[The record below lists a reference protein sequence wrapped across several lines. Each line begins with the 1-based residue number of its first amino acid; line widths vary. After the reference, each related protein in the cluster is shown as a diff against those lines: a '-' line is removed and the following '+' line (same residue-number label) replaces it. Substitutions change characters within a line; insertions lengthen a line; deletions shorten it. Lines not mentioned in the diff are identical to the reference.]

1 MSQTISNRFVG
12 RLIGVLYLAASLLA
26 VLFIV
31 LPVEVSFDR
40 SSMRL
45 ILVPTLLAGLFGC
58 FAPWEKWPRKASL
71 GLVVYAAFLIAGG
84 AVVLDINVSIGF
96 PFYVLIF
103 VWVGIGHPLLT
114 SCAMAPVMAL
124 ALLFTFLFGT
134 EVDIDQIVEG
144 ITTLIIGIGIGEI
157 LSYAVGLLTKTER
170 RESDRSRDIAI
181 VVDAIEELASQV
193 SIDAVGSTVAWLS
206 GELLGGKRAVLALL
220 DADLEVANYYGWGFP
235 DGQETTV
242 EIPISV
248 WESVRDG
255 EVCVTSSADLE
266 SWSVIDGIHSVL
278 WAPVC
283 GLDLSFGWLAV
294 GLPEEPSQVRPFRQ
308 AVGKVLATQGGVAFE
323 RIQSNL
329 SLLDRAHIDEL
340 TGVGNRRHA
349 MALLARIKPG
359 DAVVMLDIDHF
370 KEVNDSFGHQS
381 GDELLKQL
389 ADYLAG
395 SLRGRDTVARF
406 GGDEFI
412 IVLHEIGN
420 KIDEVTLRLLQ
431 GWRALMPSAS
441 ISIGV
446 ALHESG
452 NTPQMTLTNADM
464 ALYRAKSGGRDQ
476 SVHAP
481 INEMH
486 LKMEPA

>member
-1 MSQTISNRFVG
+1 
-12 RLIGVLYLAASLLA
+12 
-26 VLFIV
+26 
-31 LPVEVSFDR
+31 
-40 SSMRL
+40 
-45 ILVPTLLAGLFGC
+45 
-58 FAPWEKWPRKASL
+58 
-71 GLVVYAAFLIAGG
+71 
-84 AVVLDINVSIGF
+84 
-96 PFYVLIF
+96 
-103 VWVGIGHPLLT
+103 
-114 SCAMAPVMAL
+114 
-124 ALLFTFLFGT
+124 
-134 EVDIDQIVEG
+134 
-144 ITTLIIGIGIGEI
+144 
-157 LSYAVGLLTKTER
+157 
-170 RESDRSRDIAI
+170 
-181 VVDAIEELASQV
+181 
-193 SIDAVGSTVAWLS
+193 
-206 GELLGGKRAVLALL
+206 
-220 DADLEVANYYGWGFP
+220 
-235 DGQETTV
+235 
-242 EIPISV
+242 
-248 WESVRDG
+248 
-255 EVCVTSSADLE
+255 
-266 SWSVIDGIHSVL
+266 
-278 WAPVC
+278 
-283 GLDLSFGWLAV
+283 
-294 GLPEEPSQVRPFRQ
+294 
-308 AVGKVLATQGGVAFE
+308 
-323 RIQSNL
+323 
-329 SLLDRAHIDEL
+329 
-340 TGVGNRRHA
+340 